1 MHRSNGR
8 GSRRQPL
15 RALRPALASR
25 GATAILARQRSSR
38 RPAPPSSCSGATST
52 SACTHFRHDPG
63 TRGVKIG
70 KGIFS
75 RPEHPRSKRPH
86 DSATTLRAA
95 RPNCQNAVQ
104 TCCTASSSPSP
115 GVRSGRLRSEGGE
128 DVLALV
134 VVPRPVHAVVV
145 VVVLVIGRVQRAF
158 DRRDDRRP
166 DDLVGG
172 RARARARL
180 RVGTRARVRVR
191 VGVGVGVRVRVGVG
205 VGLRVGLRVRGRPC
219 PRASGSRPS
228 GRRRGRA
235 PD

>member
-63 TRGVKIG
+63 TRGVIIRQ
-70 KGIFS
+70 GIFTAGT
-75 RPEHPRSKRPH
+75 PAQQAPPRQRH
-86 DSATTLRAA
+86 HTARRA
-95 RPNCQNAVQ
+95 PKLPK
-104 TCCTASSSPSP
+104 CCANMLHRVVVALPT

-191 VGVGVGVRVRVGVG
+191 VGVGVGVRVRFGVG